1 MNYLY
6 LSVFMVLLACNAPEK
21 NPTKSLFNGEDLSGW
36 HLYNAGDVPSIWF
49 VEDGLLTCDP
59 EHEGEY
65 GDLVTDFS
73 FEGSYTLNCEWKVD
87 SGGNSGIFLQVVEAE
102 SLAAPWMSGVEY
114 QILDHSDTTNHNYGD
129 LTRMSG
135 AFYGF
140 QALPDSVPYN
150 QGDWNRTRIVVND
163 NLITFFLNEVQTAE
177 MDLSTQEWRN
187 AVANSK
193 FAEYPEFGKS
203 RRGKIALQAWKGR
216 VQFRNIKLM
225 QRH

>member
-1 MNYLY
+1 MKYQHIAVAAL
-6 LSVFMVLLACNAPEK
+6 LLACAPEEQ
-21 NPTKSLFNGEDLSGW
+21 PTEISLFNGEDLSGW
-36 HLYNAGDVPSIWF
+36 HLYNQGDVPSIWF

-59 EHEGEY
+59 AHEGEY
-65 GDLVTDFS
+65 GDLVTNFS
-73 FEGSYTLNCEWKVD
+73 YEGSYTLNCEWKVD
-87 SGGNSGIFLQVVEAE
+87 SGGNSGIFLHVVEAE
-102 SLAAPWMSGVEY
+102 SIAAPWMSGVEY

-129 LTRMSG
+129 PTRMSG

-140 QALPDSVPYN
+140 QVLPDSVPYN

-163 NLITFFLNEVQTAE
+163 NLITFFLNGVQTAD

-193 FAEYPEFGKS
+193 FAEYPDFGKP

-216 VQFRNIKLM
+216 VQFRSIKLM